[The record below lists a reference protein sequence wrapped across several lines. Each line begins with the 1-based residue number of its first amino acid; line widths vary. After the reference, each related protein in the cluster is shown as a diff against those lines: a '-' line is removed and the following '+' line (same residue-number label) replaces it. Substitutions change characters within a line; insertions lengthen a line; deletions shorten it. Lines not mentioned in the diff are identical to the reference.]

1 MLTFEQSL
9 PMLLYQ
15 ALDRVLPRFRAIFKQ
30 FGLTEPQWR
39 VLRTLWERDRVALS
53 ELASIT
59 LIPAPSLV
67 GVVDR
72 LSRDGLVERHRSE
85 TDRRVVWIQATGRG
99 SALEAEVRPLVEQV
113 YAELEAS
120 VDPALWAQLLSSL
133 SAFSHDAVNT
143 GQLPDEQQPD
153 AA

>member
-1 MLTFEQSL
+1 MLAFEQSL

-15 ALDRVLPRFRAIFKQ
+15 TLDRVLPRFRAIFKQ

-39 VLRTLWERDRVALS
+39 VLRTLWEREHVALS
-53 ELASIT
+53 ELAGVT

-72 LSRDGLVERHRSE
+72 LSRDGLVERQRSA
-85 TDRRVVWIQATGRG
+85 TDRRVVWIQATPRG
-99 SALEAEVRPLVEQV
+99 SALEAQVRPLVDQV

-120 VDPALWAQLLSSL
+120 VDPALWTQLLTAL
-133 SAFSHDAVNT
+133 KAFNREAGNS
-143 GQLPDEQQPD
+143 EQQPD